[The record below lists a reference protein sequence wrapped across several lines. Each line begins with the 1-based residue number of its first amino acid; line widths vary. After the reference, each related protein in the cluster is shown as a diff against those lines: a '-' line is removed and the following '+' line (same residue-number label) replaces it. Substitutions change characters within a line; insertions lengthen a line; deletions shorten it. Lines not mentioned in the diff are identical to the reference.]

1 MPQAILPILTNI
13 LVAAMFIGAFLV
25 TAHTYPMVR
34 RARWFALAYAF
45 GVVEPLASLAIWQ
58 GGNVLVLQ
66 TVSFA
71 SFLTALVTMA
81 LALSHYHDRRPMWS
95 SAALI
100 LICGCI
106 WRIATIE
113 APRDAIWYQ
122 LSFQSWFAMGAILC
136 AAAMKR
142 HAPPSLLNRCL
153 VGVYV
158 VTALHFPMKAVFAIL
173 LGTGATERDYAATVY
188 AAISQASSG
197 LLIIAAGLLVIA
209 SFLHSVVKATQ
220 TEALSDPLTGLPNRR
235 ALDRW
240 LDEAQTAGANHALSI
255 AIIDVDHFKR
265 FNDRFGHAVG
275 DEVLCKVA
283 ACLERNRPSAGHA
296 ARVGGEEFVLLLPMN
311 QRAAFL
317 ACESMRLA
325 IAQLDY
331 ADADPI
337 TVSIGIATMTID
349 EASGE
354 AGGETTG
361 DLFRRAD
368 RALYRAK
375 ALGRD
380 RCEIDAIDAEPA
392 PQTAP
397 PALKLVLRY

>member
-34 RARWFALAYAF
+34 RARWFALAFAF
-45 GVVEPLASLAIWQ
+45 GVIGPRHLARRERRGPANHRVRVFSHRAGHDGAGHVALSQAPTDVGERRADPDLRLPVADRDDRGAARYGLVSALLPELVHIWGDPLHGGDEAARAPVPAQSLSRRCIRRHGPAFPAQ
-58 GGNVLVLQ
+58 GGVRH
-66 TVSFA
+66 
-71 SFLTALVTMA
+71 
-81 LALSHYHDRRPMWS
+81 LA
-95 SAALI
+95 
-100 LICGCI
+100 GN
-106 WRIATIE
+106 
-113 APRDAIWYQ
+113 
-122 LSFQSWFAMGAILC
+122 G
-136 AAAMKR
+136 
-142 HAPPSLLNRCL
+142 
-153 VGVYV
+153 
-158 VTALHFPMKAVFAIL
+158 
-173 LGTGATERDYAATVY
+173 RDYAGTIY

-197 LLIIAAGLLVIA
+197 LLTIAAGLLVIA
-209 SFLHSVVKATQ
+209 SFLHSVVRASQ

-240 LDEAQTAGANHALSI
+240 LDHAQSADVRTALSI

-275 DEVLCKVA
+275 DEVLRKVA

-296 ARVGGEEFVLLLPMN
+296 ARIGGEEFVLLLPLD

-325 IAQLDY
+325 IEQLDY

-337 TVSIGIATMTID
+337 TVSIGMATMKT
-349 EASGE
+349 GE
-354 AGGETTG
+354 ATG
-361 DLFRRAD
+361 DLLRRAD

-375 ALGRD
+375 AAGRD
-380 RCEIDAIDAEPA
+380 RCEIDEADGEVARQI
-392 PQTAP
+392 AP
-397 PALKLVLRY
+397 PALKLVPRR

>member
-25 TAHTYPMVR
+25 AAHTYPMVQ

-45 GVVEPLASLAIWQ
+45 GVIEPLASLAIWL
-58 GGNVLVLQ
+58 GGNVAVLQ

-81 LALSHYHDRRPMWS
+81 LAMSHYHDRRPMWA

-100 LICGCI
+100 LIGGCI

-113 APRDAIWYQ
+113 APRDTVWYQ
-122 LSFQSWFAMGAILC
+122 LSFQSWFTLAAILC
-136 AAAMKR
+136 AVAMKR
-142 HAPPSLLNRCL
+142 HAPPSRLNRCL
-153 VGVYV
+153 ALVYLV
-158 VTALHFPMKAVFAIL
+158 AALHFPMKAAFAL
-173 LGTGATERDYAATVY
+173 RLGTGATERDYAGTIY

-209 SFLHSVVKATQ
+209 SFLHSVVRATQ

-240 LDEAQTAGANHALSI
+240 LDEAQRAEPNPALSI

-275 DEVLCKVA
+275 DEVLRKVA

-296 ARVGGEEFVLLLPMN
+296 ARVGGEEFVLLLPLD

-331 ADADPI
+331 ADTDPI
-337 TVSIGIATMTID
+337 TVSIGMATMTM
-349 EASGE
+349 GE
-354 AGGETTG
+354 ATS

-375 ALGRD
+375 AAGRD
-380 RCEIDAIDAEPA
+380 RCEIDAADVGAA
-392 PQTAP
+392 LQNTP
-397 PALKLVLRY
+397 PALKLVPQY

>member
-34 RARWFALAYAF
+34 RARWFALAFAF
-45 GVVEPLASLAIWQ
+45 GVIEPLAGLAIWL
-58 GGNVLVLQ
+58 GGNVAVLQ
-66 TVSFA
+66 TIGFA

-81 LALSHYHDRRPMWS
+81 LAMSHYHKRRPMWA

-100 LICGCI
+100 LICGCL

-113 APRDAIWYQ
+113 APRDTVWYQ
-122 LSFQSWFAMGAILC
+122 LSFQSWFTFGAILC
-136 AAAMKR
+136 TVAMKR

-153 VGVYV
+153 VGVSV
-158 VTALHFPMKAVFAIL
+158 VMALHFPLKAAFAIW
-173 LGTGATERDYAATVY
+173 LGTGATERDYAGTIY

-197 LLIIAAGLLVIA
+197 LLTIAAGLLVIA
-209 SFLHSVVKATQ
+209 SFLHSVVRASQ

-240 LDEAQTAGANHALSI
+240 LDHAQSADVRTALSI

-275 DEVLCKVA
+275 DEVLRKVA

-296 ARVGGEEFVLLLPMN
+296 ARIGGEEFVLLLPLD

-325 IAQLDY
+325 IEQLDY

-337 TVSIGIATMTID
+337 TVSIGMATMKT
-349 EASGE
+349 GE
-354 AGGETTG
+354 ATG
-361 DLFRRAD
+361 DLLRRAD

-375 ALGRD
+375 AAGRD
-380 RCEIDAIDAEPA
+380 RCEIDEADGEVARQI
-392 PQTAP
+392 AP
-397 PALKLVLRY
+397 PALKLVPRR